1 MPSLTLNLTLDEDR
15 LTATIEAVDPEG
27 VKVSGVADAA
37 DLDELIRALGAVRAA
52 MADAVPEAL
61 EPPARVAT
69 LREPAW
75 WCEGQPG
82 VQVLCL
88 RHPGYGWLAF
98 ALPQPE
104 AELIAERLLEPAP
117 LGDE

>member
-15 LTATIEAVDPEG
+15 LTAMIEAVDPSG
-27 VKVSGVADAA
+27 LSVSGAADAA

-52 MADAVPEAL
+52 MADAVPETL
-61 EPPARVAT
+61 EPPARIAT
-69 LREPAW
+69 LRDPAW

-88 RHPGYGWLAF
+88 RHPGFGWQAF
-98 ALPQPE
+98 ALAQVE
-104 AELIAERLLEPAP
+104 AELLAERLLEPYV
-117 LGDE
+117 GDE